1 MGVGVCSSRKE
12 PSQPAHELARV
23 NWGEMLARLE
33 PETVARAAA
42 FWNADAGSLEFVS
55 QSANAVYKFSS
66 DGEVRFLRLVHHELR
81 DHAFL
86 AAGLDFLNH
95 AWLAGAFVCQ
105 PVLSSRG
112 CFIEDILQA
121 DDVFLATVTAGVAGK
136 TLGEIS
142 ESKRLEAGFEF
153 GVNDTQMLLESAQ
166 VQAWGQALAT
176 LHAASES
183 YKPVPVRLSSGMVQ
197 FPESFSLLKF
207 WANIKATCS
216 EINSGDPDLQRVHAE
231 LEAWLEMLPAS
242 EMIVTHGD
250 FRSGNAI
257 WDGTRV
263 TILDFDE
270 PMLAWA
276 EYDLA
281 RTLLQDECDPFPN
294 LEQHL
299 AHFLEG
305 YERARA
311 LPNVKSR
318 VKNFVRV
325 RALLMLAW
333 SLEDSTWVNGAGIML
348 RKIAMH
354 GLDWNS
360 P

>member
-1 MGVGVCSSRKE
+1 M
-12 PSQPAHELARV
+12 
-23 NWGEMLARLE
+23 NWGETLSRLE

-55 QSANAVYKFSS
+55 QSANAVYKFLSN
-66 DGEVRFLRLVHHELR
+66 GEVRFLRLVHHGLR

-105 PVLSSRG
+105 PLLSSRG
-112 CFIEDILQA
+112 CLIEDVLQS
-121 DDVFLATVTAGVAGK
+121 DDVFLATVTVGVPGK

-142 ESKRLEAGFEF
+142 ESNRLEAVFEF
-153 GVNDTQMLLESAQ
+153 GVNDSQKMLLEPTQ
-166 VQAWGQALAT
+166 VRAWGQALGT

-183 YKPVPVRLSSGMVQ
+183 YQPVPVRLSSGMVQ
-197 FPESFSLLKF
+197 FPESFSLPKF
-207 WANIKATCS
+207 WANIKAICS
-216 EINSGDPDLQRVHAE
+216 EINSGDPDLERVHAE
-231 LEAWLEMLPAS
+231 LGTWLETLPTS

-257 WDGTRV
+257 WDGIRA

-270 PMLAWA
+270 PVLAWA
-276 EYDLA
+276 EYDVA
-281 RTLLQDECDPFPN
+281 RTLLQDGCDPFPN
-294 LEQHL
+294 LELHFK
-299 AHFLEG
+299 HFLEG

-311 LPNVKSR
+311 LPNVQSR
-318 VKNFVRV
+318 IRNFVRV

-333 SLEDSTWVNGAGIML
+333 SLEDSTWVNDAGVVL
-348 RKIAMH
+348 RKIATH
-354 GLDWNS
+354 GLEWRQ

>member
-1 MGVGVCSSRKE
+1 MS
-12 PSQPAHELARV
+12 
-23 NWGEMLARLE
+23 WGETLSRLE
-33 PETVARAAA
+33 PETAARAAA
-42 FWNADAGSLEFVS
+42 FWNADTGSLELVS
-55 QSANAVYKFSS
+55 VSANAVYKFSS
-66 DGEVRFLRLVHHELR
+66 DGEVRFLRLVHHGLR

-95 AWLAGAFVCQ
+95 AWLVGAFVCQ

-112 CFIEDILQA
+112 CFIEDILQS
-121 DDVFLATVTAGVAGK
+121 DDVFLASVTAGVPGK

-142 ESKRLEAGFEF
+142 ESKRLEAVFEL
-153 GVNDTQMLLESAQ
+153 GVNDTQMLLQPAQ
-166 VQAWGQALAT
+166 VQAWGHALGT

-183 YKPVPVRLSSGMVQ
+183 YQPVPVRLSSGMVQ
-197 FPESFSLLKF
+197 FPESFSLPKF
-207 WANIKATCS
+207 WVSIKAVC
-216 EINSGDPDLQRVHAE
+216 SGDPDLQFVHAE
-231 LEAWLEMLPAS
+231 LESWLETLPTS

-270 PMLAWA
+270 PVLAWA
-276 EYDLA
+276 EYDVA

-299 AHFLEG
+299 AYFLEG

-311 LPNVKSR
+311 LPNVQSR
-318 VKNFVRV
+318 IQNFVRV

-333 SLEDSTWVNGAGIML
+333 SLEDSTWANEASLML
-348 RKIAMH
+348 RKIATH

-360 P
+360 S

>member
-1 MGVGVCSSRKE
+1 MEVGVCSSRIKLGQ
-12 PSQPAHELARV
+12 SKYELADM
-23 NWGEMLARLE
+23 NWSETLSRLE
-33 PETVARAAA
+33 PETAARAAA

-66 DGEVRFLRLVHHELR
+66 NGEVRFVRLVHHELR
-81 DHAFL
+81 EHAFL

-105 PVLSSRG
+105 SLLSSRG
-112 CFIEDILQA
+112 CFIEDVLQS
-121 DDVFLATVTAGVAGK
+121 DDVFLATVTTGVAGQ
-136 TLGEIS
+136 TLGEVS
-142 ESKRLEAGFEF
+142 ESNRLEAVFEF
-153 GVNDTQMLLESAQ
+153 GVNDSQDLLLKPAQ
-166 VQAWGQALAT
+166 VQAWGHALGT

-183 YKPVPVRLSSGMVQ
+183 YQAVPVRFSSGMVQ
-197 FPESFSLLKF
+197 FPESFSLQKF
-207 WANIKATCS
+207 WANIKAVCS
-216 EINSGDPDLQRVHAE
+216 SDPDLERVHGE
-231 LEAWLEMLPAS
+231 LGAWLETLPIS

-270 PMLAWA
+270 PVLAWA
-276 EYDLA
+276 EYDVA

-299 AHFLEG
+299 AHFLVG

-311 LPNVKSR
+311 LPHVQSR
-318 VKNFVRV
+318 IKNFVRV

-333 SLEDSTWVNGAGIML
+333 SLEDSSWGDETGMVL
-348 RKIAMH
+348 LKKIAIH
-354 GLDWNS
+354 GLEWNS
-360 P
+360 T

>member
-1 MGVGVCSSRKE
+1 M
-12 PSQPAHELARV
+12 
-23 NWGEMLARLE
+23 NWSETLSRLE
-33 PETVARAAA
+33 PETAARAAA
-42 FWNADAGSLEFVS
+42 FWNADVGSLEFVS
-55 QSANAVYKFSS
+55 ISANAVYKFLVN
-66 DGEVRFLRLVHHELR
+66 GEVRFLRLVHHELR
-81 DHAFL
+81 EHAFL

-95 AWLAGAFVCQ
+95 AWLAGAFVYQ
-105 PVLSSRG
+105 PLLSSRG
-112 CFIEDILQA
+112 CFIEDVLQA
-121 DDVFLATVTAGVAGK
+121 DDVFLATVTAGVAGQ

-142 ESKRLEAGFEF
+142 ESVRLENA
-153 GVNDTQMLLESAQ
+153 VNDTQDMLLEPVQ
-166 VQAWGQALAT
+166 VQAWGQALGT

-183 YKPVPVRLSSGMVQ
+183 YQPVPVRLSSGMVQ
-197 FPESFSLLKF
+197 FPESFSLQKF
-207 WANIKATCS
+207 WANIKTVCS
-216 EINSGDPDLQRVHAE
+216 SDPDLEHVHAE
-231 LEAWLEMLPAS
+231 LGTWLETLPIS

-270 PMLAWA
+270 PVLAWA
-276 EYDLA
+276 EYDVA

-311 LPNVKSR
+311 LPNVQSR
-318 VKNFVRV
+318 ISNFVRV

-333 SLEDSTWVNGAGIML
+333 SLEDSSWVNEAAIML
-348 RKIAMH
+348 RKIAIH
-354 GLDWNS
+354 GLEWRKT
-360 P
+360 

>member
-1 MGVGVCSSRKE
+1 M
-12 PSQPAHELARV
+12 
-23 NWGEMLARLE
+23 NWGEMLSRLE
-33 PETVARAAA
+33 PETAVRAAA

-66 DGEVRFLRLVHHELR
+66 DGEVRFLRLVAHELR
-81 DHAFL
+81 DHEFL

-105 PVLSSRG
+105 PLLSSRG
-112 CFIEDILQA
+112 CFIEDVLQS

-136 TLGEIS
+136 TLGEVS
-142 ESKRLEAGFEF
+142 ESNRLKNA
-153 GVNDTQMLLESAQ
+153 VNDAQKMLLEPNH
-166 VQAWGQALAT
+166 VQAWGHALAT

-183 YKPVPVRLSSGMVQ
+183 YQPVPVRLSSGMVQ

-207 WANIKATCS
+207 WTNIKSICS
-216 EINSGDPDLQRVHAE
+216 RDPDLQRAHTE
-231 LEAWLEMLPAS
+231 LGTWLETLPTS

-257 WDGTRV
+257 WDGSRV

-270 PMLAWA
+270 PVLAWA
-276 EYDLA
+276 EYDVA
-281 RTLLQDECDPFPN
+281 RTLLQDECNPFPN
-294 LEQHL
+294 LELHL
-299 AHFLEG
+299 KNFLEG
-305 YERARA
+305 YEGARA
-311 LPNVKSR
+311 LPNVQSR
-318 VKNFVRV
+318 ISNFVRV

-333 SLEDSTWVNGAGIML
+333 SLEDSTWGNEAGLMLL
-348 RKIAMH
+348 RKIATY
-354 GLDWNS
+354 GLEWRK

>member
-1 MGVGVCSSRKE
+1 MY
-12 PSQPAHELARV
+12 
-23 NWGEMLARLE
+23 WGEMLSRLE
-33 PETVARAAA
+33 PETAVRAAA

-66 DGEVRFLRLVHHELR
+66 DGEVRFLRLVAHELR
-81 DHAFL
+81 DHEFL

-105 PVLSSRG
+105 PLLSSRG
-112 CFIEDILQA
+112 CFIEDVLQS
-121 DDVFLATVTAGVAGK
+121 DDVFLATVTAGIAGK
-136 TLGEIS
+136 TLGKVS
-142 ESKRLEAGFEF
+142 ETNRLENA
-153 GVNDTQMLLESAQ
+153 VNDAQKMLLEPNH
-166 VQAWGQALAT
+166 VQAWGHALAT

-183 YKPVPVRLSSGMVQ
+183 YQPVPVRLSSGMVQ
-197 FPESFSLLKF
+197 FPESFSLPKF
-207 WANIKATCS
+207 WANIKAVCS
-216 EINSGDPDLQRVHAE
+216 SDPDLEHVHAE
-231 LEAWLEMLPAS
+231 LGIWLETLPIS

-257 WDGTRV
+257 WDGSRV

-270 PMLAWA
+270 PVLAWA
-276 EYDLA
+276 EYDVA

-294 LEQHL
+294 LESHFEN
-299 AHFLEG
+299 FLEG

-311 LPNVKSR
+311 LPNVQSR
-318 VKNFVRV
+318 IKNFVRV

-333 SLEDSTWVNGAGIML
+333 SLEDSTWGNEAGLML
-348 RKIAMH
+348 LRNIATH
-354 GLDWNS
+354 GLEWRK

>member
-1 MGVGVCSSRKE
+1 M
-12 PSQPAHELARV
+12 
-23 NWGEMLARLE
+23 
-33 PETVARAAA
+33 
-42 FWNADAGSLEFVS
+42 
-55 QSANAVYKFSS
+55 SS
-66 DGEVRFLRLVHHELR
+66 DL
-81 DHAFL
+81 FL

-112 CFIEDILQA
+112 CFIEDILQS
-121 DDVFLATVTAGVAGK
+121 DDVFLATVTAGVLGK
-136 TLGEIS
+136 ILGEVS
-142 ESKRLEAGFEF
+142 ESNRLETVFEF
-153 GVNDTQMLLESAQ
+153 GNDTQEMLLEPAQ
-166 VQAWGQALAT
+166 VQAWGHALGT

-183 YKPVPVRLSSGMVQ
+183 YQPVPVRLSSGMVQ
-197 FPESFSLLKF
+197 FPESFSLPKF
-207 WANIKATCS
+207 WANIKAICS
-216 EINSGDPDLQRVHAE
+216 SDPDLQFVHTE
-231 LEAWLEMLPAS
+231 LETWLETLPTS

-270 PMLAWA
+270 PVLAWA
-276 EYDLA
+276 EYDVA

-311 LPNVKSR
+311 LPNVQSR
-318 VKNFVRV
+318 IQNFVRV

-333 SLEDSTWVNGAGIML
+333 GLEDSTWANEAGIVL

-354 GLDWNS
+354 GLEWNS

>member
-1 MGVGVCSSRKE
+1 M
-12 PSQPAHELARV
+12 
-23 NWGEMLARLE
+23 NWSETLARLE

-42 FWNADAGSLEFVS
+42 FWNADVGFLEFVS
-55 QSANAVYKFSS
+55 QSANTVYKFSS

-112 CFIEDILQA
+112 CFIEDILQG
-121 DDVFLATVTAGVAGK
+121 DDVFLATVTAGVPGK
-136 TLGEIS
+136 TLGEIG
-142 ESKRLEAGFEF
+142 ESKRLEAVFEF
-153 GVNDTQMLLESAQ
+153 GANDTPEILLEPAQ
-166 VQAWGQALAT
+166 VQAWGQALGT

-183 YKPVPVRLSSGMVQ
+183 YQPVPVRLSSGMVQ
-197 FPESFSLLKF
+197 FPESFSLPKF
-207 WANIKATCS
+207 WANIKSIC
-216 EINSGDPDLQRVHAE
+216 SGDPDLQFIHAE
-231 LEAWLEMLPAS
+231 LEAWLETLPPS
-242 EMIVTHGD
+242 EMIVAHGD

-270 PMLAWA
+270 PVLAWA
-276 EYDLA
+276 EYDIA

-294 LEQHL
+294 LEQHF

-305 YERARA
+305 YKHVRT
-311 LPNVKSR
+311 LLNVQSR
-318 VKNFVRV
+318 IQNFLRV

-333 SLEDSTWVNGAGIML
+333 SPEDSNWAGERSMVL
-348 RKIAMH
+348 RNIALQ
-354 GLDWNS
+354 GIYF

>member
-1 MGVGVCSSRKE
+1 M
-12 PSQPAHELARV
+12 
-23 NWGEMLARLE
+23 NWSETLSRLE
-33 PETVARAAA
+33 PETAARAAA
-42 FWNADAGSLEFVS
+42 FWNADVGSLEFVS
-55 QSANAVYKFSS
+55 ISANAVYKFLVN
-66 DGEVRFLRLVHHELR
+66 GEVRFLRLVHHELR
-81 DHAFL
+81 SHEFL

-105 PVLSSRG
+105 PLLSARG
-112 CFIEDILQA
+112 CFIEDVLQG
-121 DDVFLATVTAGVAGK
+121 DDVFLATVTAGVAGQ

-142 ESKRLEAGFEF
+142 ESVRLENA
-153 GVNDTQMLLESAQ
+153 VNDTKNVLLEPNQ
-166 VQAWGQALAT
+166 VQAWGQALGT

-183 YKPVPVRLSSGMVQ
+183 YQAVPVRLSSGMVQ

-207 WANIKATCS
+207 WANIKTVCS
-216 EINSGDPDLQRVHAE
+216 SNPDLEHVHTE
-231 LEAWLEMLPAS
+231 LGTWLETLPIS

-250 FRSGNAI
+250 FRSGNTI

-270 PMLAWA
+270 PVLAWA
-276 EYDLA
+276 EYDVA

-305 YERARA
+305 YERVRA
-311 LPNVKSR
+311 VPNAQSR
-318 VKNFVRV
+318 ISNFVRV

-333 SLEDSTWVNGAGIML
+333 SLEDSSWGNEAGMAVL
-348 RKIAMH
+348 KKIAIH
-354 GLDWNS
+354 GLEWRKT
-360 P
+360 